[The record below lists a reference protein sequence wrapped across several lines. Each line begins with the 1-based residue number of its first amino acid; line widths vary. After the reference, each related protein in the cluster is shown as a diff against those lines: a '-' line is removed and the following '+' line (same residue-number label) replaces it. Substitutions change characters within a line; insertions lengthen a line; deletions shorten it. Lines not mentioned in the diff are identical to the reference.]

1 MGSPGVYRVARG
13 GLEDKLGKVTE
24 PKSGSAGSTPKTAA
38 QREGRASAAAAAVHP
53 IVRVSAEWAWR
64 LLVIFALV
72 AVLAMIVQR
81 LATVV
86 IPLAIAL
93 LAAALLAPLVDWM
106 QRLGIAR
113 SVGVFVVLVG
123 SLGLVAGILTFVV
136 EQFVEGVPQLTDQ
149 FTNSIKEVQDWLIT
163 GPIHLSEDQ
172 IRSAGDTAVKAIQS
186 NQDELTSG
194 ALTTATVIGHIL
206 TGTFLTLFILIF
218 FLYSGDQI
226 WHFVT
231 RIVPTPHRRRVRTA
245 GELGFGSLV
254 GFVRATVA
262 VAAVDAIGIGAGL
275 AILGVP
281 LALPLASLVFVGAF
295 IPIIGAFLAGFVA
308 VFIALVTKGLV
319 TALIVLGI
327 IIAVMQLEGH
337 VLQPLL
343 LGRAV
348 SIHPLAVVLAITA
361 GVVLGGI
368 AGGLLAV
375 PFVAVMNTAIRS
387 LLAEDPEELFEELRT
402 DEDGRLYSAE
412 PDVPA
417 PGRFDVGA
425 MLAEAQRKLGG
436 KPGADKPGA
445 TGARRESAG
454 PDTADEAGTSDDA
467 TPGD

>member
-1 MGSPGVYRVARG
+1 M
-13 GLEDKLGKVTE
+13 TE

-38 QREGRASAAAAAVHP
+38 QREGRASAAADAVHP

-454 PDTADEAGTSDDA
+454 PDAADEAGTSDDA

>member
-1 MGSPGVYRVARG
+1 M
-13 GLEDKLGKVTE
+13 
-24 PKSGSAGSTPKTAA
+24 
-38 QREGRASAAAAAVHP
+38 HP

-445 TGARRESAG
+445 TGARPEPAG